1 VLDRYRAITLGVALV
16 VLVAVAVL
24 IAYIARGCF
33 AGPTVG
39 PVTHSDSVLVDRP
52 VQGPTKW
59 RTRLVEHTVPAVTGT
74 TTSAPDSLYVRRFVD
89 AARRAAAYK
98 DTVERLRRSGT
109 ATDSAK
115 ADSVPP
121 PPRPVLPTVSGRYGY
136 TKGDSLVVWA
146 TMSDGNVMRA
156 AAKLRPRYTF
166 QMGDDSTA
174 YEPRFTEDRAW
185 VRTARQVKH
194 CAPVTGVGAG
204 TGALVHSDDRLLGA
218 VVVGLSTLVG
228 CLVG

>member
-1 VLDRYRAITLGVALV
+1 MSFRLVGAL
-16 VLVAVAVL
+16 AVL
-24 IAYIARGCF
+24 LVLAVVITFIARGCF
-33 AGPTVG
+33 EGPSVR
-39 PVTHSDSVLVDRP
+39 PVTHSDSVVVDRP
-52 VQGPTKW
+52 VLGPTKW
-59 RTRLVEHTVPAVTGT
+59 RTRLVEHPVVAATGT
-74 TTSAPDSLYVRRFVD
+74 TTSAPDTLYVRRFVD

-98 DTVERLRRSGT
+98 DTVERLRRRAT
-109 ATDSAK
+109 AADSAK
-115 ADSVPP
+115 ADSVPS

-136 TKGDSLVVWA
+136 TKGDSLVLWA

-166 QMGDDSTA
+166 AMGDDSTV

-204 TGALVHSDDRLLGA
+204 TGALVHSNDRLLGA
-218 VVVGLSTLVG
+218 LVVGLSTLVG